1 MSFCMCW
8 FMYIYRP
15 IKQRQIHN
23 PLKYLR
29 DHQQITFVIFL
40 GVLHQR
46 LHQQLFSVNFS
57 EIIQN
62 YLEEDFCHKNVF
74 KTPLTPTPSTA
85 NCLFDKSFLLMLP
98 KMKFC
103 FSKYIQEVHFWWVSV
118 KCFKKAKQSQLRVE
132 YFE

>member
-1 MSFCMCW
+1 MCHVPLTKTSPTPLFLRNYQVEW
-8 FMYIYRP
+8 NT
-15 IKQRQIHN
+15 KQAK
-23 PLKYLR
+23 LL
-29 DHQQITFVIFL
+29 FLFL
-40 GVLHQR
+40 GVLHQL
-46 LHQQLFSVNFS
+46 LHQQIFSVNFS
-57 EIIQN
+57 ELIEN

-85 NCLFDKSFLLMLP
+85 NCSFDKIFLLMLP

-132 YFE
+132 YFENSKS